1 MHKYIL
7 SQVQDIILNTR
18 TKKIKYEVSSI
29 GPSSKSIY
37 IYKYLM
43 FQYFDHWATADAG
56 VDPLRL
62 YCCNLGRGVSKWATC

>member
-37 IYKYLM
+37 IYI
-43 FQYFDHWATADAG
+43 
-56 VDPLRL
+56 
-62 YCCNLGRGVSKWATC
+62 NI